1 MNNGEKRVT
10 LNDVAKVAG
19 VSASTIS
26 RALKDDP
33 RISLEVIQKVKKI
46 SSELGYV
53 PNITARSLKTG
64 RSQIIGLLVR
74 DINDEWS
81 AAVIPAVEK
90 ECSNFKY
97 ALLLSNSDSDLNREQ
112 YYLNVLKQ
120 RNVEGVLILTPLS
133 SDQESYLKIADE
145 IPMVLVDTYLSEPK
159 LNAITVDH
167 ELGSYIST
175 SHLLDL
181 GHRETAFIS
190 GPLNISP
197 SRQYR
202 HGYYRALSERG
213 ILDDKRLFVEE
224 KRIDV
229 EHGYRAM
236 QKILEKYPGITAVA
250 TGSDLMAAG
259 AMKAVKDG
267 GLAIPDDISI
277 VGYDDIPMSS
287 FLSPALTTIRQ
298 DRGVLGRLAVEM
310 LMGVIEGNSINPK
323 QITIPPEFVLRES
336 TSQPKKRMTFY

>member
-10 LNDVAKVAG
+10 LHDVAKVAG
-19 VSASTIS
+19 VSASTVS
-26 RALKDDP
+26 RALKDDR
-33 RISLEVIQKVKKI
+33 RITPEVIQKVKKI
-46 SSELGYV
+46 ASELGYV

-64 RSQIIGLLVR
+64 RSQTIGLLVR
-74 DINDEWS
+74 DISDEWS
-81 AAVIPAVEK
+81 AAVIPAVEE

-97 ALLLSNSDSDLNREQ
+97 ALLLSNSDSDIQREQ
-112 YYLNVLKQ
+112 YYLNILKQ

-133 SDQESYLKIADE
+133 SDQASYLQKANE
-145 IPMVLVDTYLSEPK
+145 IPIVLVDTFLSEPK

-167 ELGSYIST
+167 ELGSHIST

-181 GHRETAFIS
+181 GHHKTAFIS
-190 GPLNISP
+190 GPLDISP

-202 HGYYRALSERG
+202 HGYYRALKERG
-213 ILDDKRLFVEE
+213 IPEDMGLFIDQ

-236 QKILEKYPGITAVA
+236 QNILEKYPGITAVA

-259 AMKAVKDG
+259 AMKAVKDR
-267 GLAIPDDISI
+267 GLAIPEDISI
-277 VGYDDIPMSS
+277 IGYDDIPMSS

-310 LMGVIEGNSINPK
+310 LMEVIEGHSTGPK
-323 QITIPPEFVLRES
+323 QITIPPKFVLRES
-336 TSQPKKRMTFY
+336 TSPPKK